1 MSDEEPEDDNDI
13 EEEQEDTEDKAENEE
28 EEEDEKEA
36 GEEEEEEEEHPVSTP
51 LTEDMMKEGLSLLC
65 KTGNGLAH
73 AFVKLEVREK
83 EVTDITL
90 IQNFIH
96 LRYVDLSDNL
106 IRDLSPLS
114 SLNHLLWLKV
124 DNNKLISAG
133 MDELSYLQSAS
144 FANNQIKDTNG
155 INHPRLA
162 SLNLKGNEIENVTGL
177 DPEILSNLHTV
188 ELRGN
193 NLKSTTGLDLPK
205 LKNLYLAQNSITQLE
220 GLTELGQLTTL
231 HLRDNQLET
240 LDGFSEDMKSLQYL
254 NLRGNAISQM
264 QELAKLLVLPML
276 RALVLLDNPCSE
288 EGDYRI
294 EVLVQLPRL
303 ERLDKDFFEEDER
316 AEAEDIRQRRKEEE
330 LELEREREQ
339 EKELEE
345 PEDPSPEEE
354 IPVE

>member
-1 MSDEEPEDDNDI
+1 
-13 EEEQEDTEDKAENEE
+13 
-28 EEEDEKEA
+28 
-36 GEEEEEEEEHPVSTP
+36 
-51 LTEDMMKEGLSLLC
+51 MMKEGLSLLC

-83 EVTDITL
+83 ELTDITL

-124 DNNKLISAG
+124 DNNKLTSAG
-133 MDELSYLQSAS
+133 MDELLYLQSAS

-162 SLNLKGNEIENVTGL
+162 SLNLKGNEIEKVTGL
-177 DPEILSNLHTV
+177 DPEILSNLHTL

-193 NLKSTTGLDLPK
+193 NLKSTTGFDLPK
-205 LKNLYLAQNSITQLE
+205 LKNLYLAQNSLTYLE

-254 NLRGNAISQM
+254 NLRGNAISQI
-264 QELAKLLVLPML
+264 QELTKLLVLPML

-339 EKELEE
+339 EKEQEVSHMRECCVWQQWSNDRDQGALIFVV
-345 PEDPSPEEE
+345 SA
-354 IPVE
+354 